1 MAVSVTPKV
10 WRIILIITNKSQG
23 RKTCQ
28 VSKLKNTIG
37 RWQQR
42 VAKEVRASVEERPFN
57 SEKKKRL
64 IF

>member
-10 WRIILIITNKSQG
+10 WRIILIINKSQG

-42 VAKEVRASVEERPFN
+42 VAKEVRADQV
-57 SEKKKRL
+57 
-64 IF
+64 